1 MLITPTLA
9 EARGGARARLR
20 GCRALPS
27 YGAVMKIARFNGGR
41 IGVVVGDRITDVS
54 DACGVDAAEWP
65 PMGMITTIAA
75 FDELRPGIE
84 RALGLSVGQPLA
96 GVALETPIPWPHKL
110 LALPNNYRAHTAEMG
125 NNSADAGH
133 AGFFMKSNAALSGPA
148 DPIVLPD
155 KPGRN
160 FHHEC
165 ELAIVVGKT
174 GRKVALAD
182 ALDYIFGYACLIDV
196 TMRGQ
201 EERVMRK
208 SYDTFC
214 PVGPWLTTADE
225 VGPTADLVLRLWV
238 NGTLKQQAPVNE
250 MVVGIREAIVLCSA
264 VTTLQPGDIIASG
277 TMQGVGPIVPGD
289 SVRIAIENV
298 GEMTVPVVAD

>member
-1 MLITPTLA
+1 
-9 EARGGARARLR
+9 
-20 GCRALPS
+20 
-27 YGAVMKIARFNGGR
+27 MKIARFDGGR
-41 IGVVVGDRITDVS
+41 IGVVVGDRIHDVT
-54 DACGVDAAEWP
+54 DACGVDPAEWP

-84 RALGLSVGQPLA
+84 RVLGLSVGLPLSD
-96 GVALETPIPWPHKL
+96 VALETPIPWPHKV

-125 NNSADAGH
+125 NNAADAGS
-133 AGFFMKSNAALSGPA
+133 AGFFMKSSAALSGPA

-165 ELAIVVGKT
+165 ELAVIVGKT
-174 GRKVALAD
+174 GRNVALAD
-182 ALDYIFGYACLIDV
+182 ALDYVFGYACLIDV

-208 SYDTFC
+208 SYDSFC
-214 PVGPWLTTADE
+214 PVGPWITTADE
-225 VGPTADLVLRLWV
+225 VGATDDIVLRLWV
-238 NGTLKQQAPVNE
+238 NGTLKQEAPVSE
-250 MVVGIREAIVLCSA
+250 MVVGIRAAIVLCSS

-289 SVRIAIENV
+289 SVRIAIEKV
-298 GEMTVPVVAD
+298 GEMTVSVVAAVAAAV

>member
-1 MLITPTLA
+1 
-9 EARGGARARLR
+9 
-20 GCRALPS
+20 
-27 YGAVMKIARFNGGR
+27 MKIARFDGGR
-41 IGVVVGDRITDVS
+41 IGVVVGDRVHDVT
-54 DACGVDAAEWP
+54 DACGVDPAEWP

-84 RALGLSVGQPLA
+84 RDLGLSVGLPVA

-125 NNSADAGH
+125 NNSIDAGNS
-133 AGFFMKSNAALSGPA
+133 GFFMKSSASLSGPLDA
-148 DPIVLPD
+148 IVLPERPD
-155 KPGRN
+155 RN

-165 ELAIVVGKT
+165 ELAIIVGKS
-174 GRKVALAD
+174 GRKIALED

-196 TMRGQ
+196 TMRGK

-208 SYDTFC
+208 SFDTFC
-214 PVGPWLTTADE
+214 PVGPWITTADE
-225 VGPTADLVLRLWV
+225 VGATDDIVLRLWV
-238 NGTLKQQAPVNE
+238 NGELKQQAPVSE

-277 TMQGVGPIVPGD
+277 TMAGVGPIVPGD
-289 SVRIAIENV
+289 SVRIAIEKV
-298 GEMTVPVVAD
+298 GEMTIPVVADAPVTA